1 MQRVGYREVEEMGE
15 GAGHHVLWEGK
26 YITRGRTASALAR
39 LFAGE
44 ETMQFPRRRLLL
56 MSCAVVPGILV
67 RFQDPVQDATRG
79 RRRPDGSD
87 DPSGNPNGATFPAG
101 SNKAMLEER
110 QKNIKKEVE
119 KLYDL
124 AAQLKTEVEKTDSTT
139 VLSLAMLKKAEEI
152 EKLARQIK
160 DHAKG

>member
-1 MQRVGYREVEEMGE
+1 MQSSRRSW
-15 GAGHHVLWEGK
+15 L
-26 YITRGRTASALAR
+26 L
-39 LFAGE
+39 L
-44 ETMQFPRRRLLL
+44 PRRSWLL
-56 MSCAVVPGILV
+56 MSFAVVPAALL
-67 RFQDPVQDATRG
+67 RQQDSPPPDLTRG
-79 RRRPDGSD
+79 RRRADGRPDGPD
-87 DPSGNPNGATFPAG
+87 DASNGATFPP
-101 SNKAMLEER
+101 SSSKAMLEER
-110 QKNIKKEVE
+110 QKSIKKDVE